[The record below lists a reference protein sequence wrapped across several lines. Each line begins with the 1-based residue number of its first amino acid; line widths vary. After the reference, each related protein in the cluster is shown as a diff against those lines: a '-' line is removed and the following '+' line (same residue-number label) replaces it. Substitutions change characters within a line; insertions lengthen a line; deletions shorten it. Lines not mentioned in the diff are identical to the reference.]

1 MARTKKNV
9 KSAVECNLK
18 GSYTVDFTDDL
29 FAEDNPLLADTLQR
43 LSGEKPPRMMLVAD
57 ANVVQRTPNLGTRIG
72 RYLQTHGIELAGASA
87 VLGGGE
93 KIKYD
98 NFASFQKVLA
108 AALDAKIGCRGVIL
122 AIGGGTVLDV
132 AGAVAAQLRGGV
144 RLVRVP
150 TTPAAMV
157 DAAYAGYAALDYLSV
172 KDAVRVPCQPDAVFV
187 DTSFAATVL
196 DGVWRGGA
204 GELMRIAAVTDAA
217 FARSVAAAAPA
228 LRERDMEVFS
238 GLAREAVALRKRTGN
253 VDFAL
258 WSALRLEA
266 MSGYKLPHGY
276 AVPIGICIDCAYA
289 VERGLMSSD
298 DQALVCVALAKMGAL
313 DGLSHSRHL
322 MGQIDSILCGLDA
335 WALSAGECAIRLPK
349 QLGESTVETN
359 PDREIYRKVLGEF
372 EQAVPA
378 ID

>member
-1 MARTKKNV
+1 MTRTRKNNN
-9 KSAVECNLK
+9 SSIEWHLK
-18 GSYTVDFTDDL
+18 GSYSVEFADDL
-29 FAEDNPLLADTLQR
+29 FAEDNPLLSDTLRR
-43 LSGEKPPRMMLVAD
+43 LSGEQTPRILLVAD
-57 ANVVQRTPNLGTRIG
+57 TNVVQRTDNLGTRIG
-72 RYLQTHGIELAGASA
+72 RYLQAHGIELAGASS

-93 KIKYD
+93 KIKCD

-108 AALDAKIGCRGVIL
+108 AAIDAKIGCRGTIL

-132 AGAVAAQLRGGV
+132 AGYVAAQLRGGA
-144 RLVRVP
+144 RIVRVP
-150 TTPAAMV
+150 TTPAAMI
-157 DAAYAGYAALDYLSV
+157 DAAYASYAALNYLSV
-172 KDAVRVPCQPDAVFV
+172 KDALRVPCHPDAVFV

-196 DGVWRGGA
+196 DGVWRGGV
-204 GELMRIAAVTDAA
+204 GELMRIAAVTDAD

-228 LRERDMEVFS
+228 LRDRDMEIFS
-238 GLAREAVALRKRTGN
+238 ELVREAVALRKRVGN

-258 WSALRLEA
+258 WSSLRLEA

-298 DQALVCVALAKMGAL
+298 EQALVCVALSKMGAL
-313 DGLSHSRHL
+313 DGLSHSHHL

-335 WALSAGECAIRLPK
+335 WALSSGDCAISLPK
-349 QLGESTVETN
+349 GLGKSTKEKA
-359 PDREIYRKVLGEF
+359 PDRELYRKVLAEF

-378 ID
+378 